1 MDSGEIWRWIW
12 LVVAV
17 GGVVGEMATA
27 GLFFLLPFG
36 IGAAVACLLAF
47 AGAGLVPQWLAF
59 VAISTV
65 AVALTRPLARRLDRT
80 HPNAGA
86 GARRLIGRTG
96 TVVGALGAGDAPGVV
111 RVEGEEWRAVTP
123 TGVKIPIGSQVLVT
137 EVTGTRLEVLPLEL
151 AEGDG

>member
-1 MDSGEIWRWIW
+1 MDGDEIWRWIW
-12 LVVAV
+12 LAVAV

-47 AGAGLVPQWLAF
+47 AGAGLVLQWLSF
-59 VAISTV
+59 VVVSAL
-65 AVALTRPLARRLDRT
+65 AVAFTRPIAARLERSSPT
-80 HPNAGA
+80 TGA

-96 TVVGALGAGDAPGVV
+96 TVVGALPGGDGAGVV
-111 RVEGEEWRAVTP
+111 RVEGEEWRAVTQH
-123 TGVKIPIGSQVLVT
+123 GVKIPVGSQVLVT

>member
-1 MDSGEIWRWIW
+1 MDAAEIWRWIW
-12 LVVAV
+12 LAVAV

-36 IGAAVACLLAF
+36 IAGAVACLLAF
-47 AGAGLVPQWLAF
+47 AGAGLVVQWLAF
-59 VAISTV
+59 VVVAATAI
-65 AVALTRPLARRLDRT
+65 AFTRPLARRLDQN
-80 HPNAGA
+80 HPTAGA

-96 TVVGALGAGDAPGVV
+96 TVIGALPGGDAGGIV

-123 TGVKIPIGSQVLVT
+123 TGAKIPIGSQVLVT